1 MDAGMLEIYRYV
13 PEALLEVPVEEMNVD
28 VFIKYLAY
36 ARYLEEVESNLY
48 LKALAEFFAEN

>member
-1 MDAGMLEIYRYV
+1 MLEIYRYV